1 MADNLEKHI
10 PLTEST
16 YYILLSLTEEMHG
29 YGIMQKVD
37 EMSKGNVKLGP
48 GTLYGALSKLLKQG
62 FIKEIQD
69 DTRRKNYVLTEY
81 GMELVKMQH
90 ERIKILYDNGVK
102 IVEEK

>member
-1 MADNLEKHI
+1 MAH
-10 PLTEST
+10 
-16 YYILLSLTEEMHG
+16 SL
-29 YGIMQKVD
+29 
-37 EMSKGNVKLGP
+37 N
-48 GTLYGALSKLLKQG
+48 LKQG

-69 DTRRKNYVLTEY
+69 DTRRKNYVLTEC

>member
-1 MADNLEKHI
+1 MADNLEKQI

-62 FIKEIQD
+62 FIREIQD

-81 GMELVKMQH
+81 GIELIKMQH

-102 IVEEK
+102 IVEEM